1 MKLQFHP
8 RANLDDTPTFK
19 FLYVCFEA
27 IKTGFLEGCRPFIG
41 VDGCFLK
48 GPYGGVMLS
57 AVSLDGNRGIL
68 PIAFAIVDSE
78 CTESWKFFMDC
89 LHQCIGSENK
99 GIPYT
104 FMSDR
109 QKVSHTT

>member
-19 FLYVCFEA
+19 FLYVYFED
-27 IKTGFLEGCRPFIG
+27 IKTGFLEGCRSFIG

-68 PIAFAIVDSE
+68 PIAFAIVDFE
-78 CTESWKFFMDC
+78 CTES
-89 LHQCIGSENK
+89 
-99 GIPYT
+99 
-104 FMSDR
+104 
-109 QKVSHTT
+109 

>member
-1 MKLQFHP
+1 MKLQFQP
-8 RANLDDTPTFK
+8 RECVDDTPTFNYM
-19 FLYVCFEA
+19 FIYFEVV
-27 IKTGFLEGCRPFIG
+27 KTVFLEGCKPFIG

-48 GPYGGVMLS
+48 GPYGRVMLS
-57 AVSLDGNRGIL
+57 TVSLDGNRGIL
-68 PIAFAIVDSE
+68 PIAFAIMDSE
-78 CTESWKFFMDC
+78 CTESWNFFMDC